1 MTRVVY
7 PISGRWY
14 KMAWAL
20 NTQLFPF
27 SNGNY
32 KIRTLL
38 NTNYCIDVCGASQGS
53 GANVQVYHDNTESN
67 AQNFTIT
74 HVKDGWY
81 RIQNMGSG
89 KVLDVANGSTSSG
102 TNVWQCHWNGTDAL
116 LWQIINTGNGY
127 YLRNK
132 LGCFLDVAN
141 GTATDSNNVWVY
153 AFNGSNAQKFTFTG
167 AFSVTQPAPT
177 QTPAPAPSTT
187 TGYVKTSNQNNRL
200 NVRSSPN
207 TSSRR
212 VARLAYGTKVTI
224 VGETGSWYQISSPA
238 NGYVS
243 KAYIVRDNPNPT
255 PAPTPVSNTETEKIT
270 ARLNEMMSGT
280 YGNNTYKLWRK
291 YTGPYSSE
299 QCKGFA
305 KQVHKTLLGYNIGS
319 TKSKPYNYQI
329 GINGTYTSTVGSL
342 TNLSDTNLR
351 NLFAKGRPGDFIQV
365 RRSHTGSHSMIF
377 LSADNNSVTVYES
390 NLDGKNTIAKNTYS
404 WSKVPL
410 QQHWCFSAHS
420 KQLLPALTS
429 FENSPGRASFWG
441 NSTYQIWGRVIDS
454 RAFSDFCGGE
464 SSDQVPNGDIL
475 GRFRNL
481 LLKNGL
487 QEKLFHAGCR
497 VFDKAWL
504 DSKKGTIVDSTF
516 IEAPS
521 STKNQKKGV
530 IQSAD

>member
-1 MTRVVY
+1 MKTTMYCKRILAVALALLMVATAAILTIPQAEAAKIPESGNTCNIKAYTLQTSGNIRVYTNAACTTGGNEYISAASDECYIQKINPNYNSVYVSYPTKSGRKSRWVSISVFTKASGALTGSPVVMTASAKITTYKRNNTSAAYGSISAGDKVYLLETSGSMTRVVY
-7 PISGRWY
+7 PISGGWY

-38 NTNYCIDVCGASQGS
+38 NTNYCIDVCGASQES

-67 AQNFTIT
+67 AQNFAIT

-81 RIQNMGSG
+81 RIQNVGSG

-102 TNVWQCHWNGTDAL
+102 TNVWQYDWNGSDAQ

-153 AFNGSNAQKFTFTG
+153 TFNGSNAQKFTFTG
-167 AFSVTQPAPT
+167 AKS
-177 QTPAPAPSTT
+177 
-187 TGYVKTSNQNNRL
+187 
-200 NVRSSPN
+200 
-207 TSSRR
+207 
-212 VARLAYGTKVTI
+212 
-224 VGETGSWYQISSPA
+224 
-238 NGYVS
+238 
-243 KAYIVRDNPNPT
+243 PT
-255 PAPTPVSNTETEKIT
+255 PTPTNTEEAKIT

-280 YGNNTYKLWRK
+280 YGNNTYKLWKK

-305 KQVHKTLLGYNIGS
+305 KQVHKILFGYNIGS
-319 TKSKPYNYQI
+319 TKGKPYNYQI
-329 GINGTYTSTVGSL
+329 GISGANTSTVGSL

-377 LSADNNSVTVYES
+377 LSADNNSVTVYEC
-390 NLDGKNTIAKNTYS
+390 NLDNKNTIVKNTYS
-404 WSKVPL
+404 WST
-410 QQHWCFSAHS
+410 FRS
-420 KQLLPALTS
+420 K
-429 FENSPGRASFWG
+429 N
-441 NSTYQIWGRVIDS
+441 V
-454 RAFSDFCGGE
+454 
-464 SSDQVPNGDIL
+464 
-475 GRFRNL
+475 
-481 LLKNGL
+481 
-487 QEKLFHAGCR
+487 
-497 VFDKAWL
+497 
-504 DSKKGTIVDSTF
+504 
-516 IEAPS
+516 
-521 STKNQKKGV
+521 GV
-530 IQSAD
+530 SLYTANNYYLH